1 MMACY
6 IVTNHYPK
14 WLAVRFNEVEYYDMY
29 DYTYKNSTMAIK
41 H

>member
-1 MMACY
+1 MACY

-14 WLAVRFNEVEYYDMY
+14 CLAVRFYEVEYYDMY